1 MEILVVEEFAKLQD
15 PFNKK
20 LERLQLEVSFNERP
34 VSIRW
39 SIDRLW
45 LKRWHGHFTIAL
57 TYPVIDGKKQP
68 LLTGKAEYYPPD
80 SSPVSVELDVSEIS
94 AKGDATGSLA
104 GDPDQS
110 NKSGGQIGGEERFA
124 GLMTLGPFE
133 AEGYWWNRLRMKNDL
148 AKEGADVV
156 DEFDRWLKR
165 WGGGLLV
172 YRDGYRVYPYASP
185 EDDWLKLDQKALR
198 GRAYKLNR
206 GQLVGYVRISST
218 GNKRLIDQTN
228 RQGLVDNPEKQRLVS
243 ILKNVI
249 WSELGA
255 LVKRHESKQLRLN
268 IESFTEID
276 KQIKAKSKVARKQVT
291 DLTRRVPQEEATL
304 RELKT
309 YVDQVEASWAMA
321 KDTIKRQAKAAED
334 YVHLAG
340 VGLLMEFL
348 VHEINRATQVALDDL
363 KQVKGSAM
371 TPALTS
377 LLRQLKTLEKRLRLL
392 DPVATPGRQRRSDVL
407 VVGAIRTLVDAH
419 EAQFERHAI
428 ATQLQVKPAKG
439 DFQSFVVEG
448 HIYQIF
454 ENLIANSVYW
464 LGNRRAYMKARQG
477 KDKFEPRI
485 DIAIDVSARTVEFTD
500 NGPGIDPADARK
512 VFDVFFSKKPDNAGR
527 GLGLTIV
534 KRLCEDNEIKI
545 ELLETEEGDHIPGF
559 RFTFPQGRK

>member
-1 MEILVVEEFAKLQD
+1 MSTSLI
-15 PFNKK
+15 
-20 LERLQLEVSFNERP
+20 
-34 VSIRW
+34 
-39 SIDRLW
+39 
-45 LKRWHGHFTIAL
+45 G
-57 TYPVIDGKKQP
+57 
-68 LLTGKAEYYPPD
+68 
-80 SSPVSVELDVSEIS
+80 
-94 AKGDATGSLA
+94 GS
-104 GDPDQS
+104 
-110 NKSGGQIGGEERFA
+110 SGGEVACF
-124 GLMTLGPFE
+124 
-133 AEGYWWNRLRMKNDL
+133 
-148 AKEGADVV
+148 
-156 DEFDRWLKR
+156 
-165 WGGGLLV
+165 V

-392 DPVATPGRQRRSDVL
+392 DPVATPGRQRRTDVL
-407 VVGAIRTLVDAH
+407 VVGAVRTLLEAH
-419 EAQFERHAI
+419 ESQFERHAI
-428 ATQLQVKPAKG
+428 TADLQVKPTKG
-439 DFQSFVVEG
+439 DFESYVVEG
-448 HIYQIF
+448 YVYPNL

-464 LGNRRAYMKARQG
+464 LGNRRAYLKARQV
-477 KDKFEPRI
+477 KKEFDPRI
-485 DIAIDVSARTVEFTD
+485 EISIDAATRVVEFRD
-500 NGPGIDPADARK
+500 NGPGIDVADAPRIY
-512 VFDVFFSKKPDNAGR
+512 DVFFSKKPDNAGR

-534 KRLCEDNEIKI
+534 RRLCDESFIKL
-545 ELLETEEGDHIPGF
+545 ELLDPDEDDRISGF
-559 RFTFPQGRK
+559 RFTFPSSKQ